1 MSTILPPTEASRLRA
16 WAKLA
21 LLDTPPEPEFE
32 RITAHAARIFHVPIA
47 LVSLVDA
54 DRRWFKSHHGTTL
67 CKTARDQA
75 FCAHTILENRP
86 LIVTDATLDARFADN
101 PLVTG
106 EPFIRFYA
114 GAPLTTC
121 EGKGIG
127 SLCLLDT
134 SPRAFSEADT
144 ESLLEL
150 AGVVMAAVEARLTEQ
165 RLRSEIAVHER
176 TTHALREVEA
186 LYHRIA
192 ANTPGLVYQFASH
205 ADGQAEFLFVSDAS
219 RDLLGVEPADLMNN
233 ADEYFKLVHPKDDPA
248 RIRAVAESVAT
259 LQPLRW
265 EGRHRLTNGQLK
277 WLQISAQPERTA
289 DGDILWDGMMLDI
302 TERKRAE
309 NRLRMLE
316 SSIDNA
322 NDGILITEAEPTD
335 LPGPRIRYVNRAF
348 TRMSGYTEEE
358 VIGQTPRMFQGPKTD
373 PETTR
378 KIREALKAWQPVRV
392 ELINY
397 RKDGSEFWVE
407 LNIVPVANE
416 RGWWTHWVSVQ
427 REMSERKAIEFALE
441 EARDEAQRANAAKNE
456 FLSRMSHELRTP
468 LNAILGFGQ
477 LLELSGPTSQQK
489 ESIFHVLRGGRHLLS
504 LINEVLDIARI
515 ESGKL
520 ELEFESVHVGT
531 ALEEAA
537 ALVRPLAGARDI
549 VLKIHPAE
557 QSLDDITVQADPQ
570 RLKQVLLNLLSNAIK
585 YNHPFGQVDITCE
598 PAAASGWLRLS
609 VHDTGPGISPKDL
622 PKLFAPFE
630 RLDAGNTDVEG
641 TGIGLAI
648 SKRLAEAMAGT
659 LSVQSTVGRGS
670 VFSLELPMAAGA
682 IQDHEQRDVQL
693 AVPTLPFLAKPT
705 TRTVLHIDD
714 NPSNLTLVE
723 GILSM
728 RSDIELLS
736 TMQGR
741 RGLELARECTPDL
754 ILLDVHLPDLAGD
767 ALLRTLKKDERT
779 RHIPVVM
786 VSADATPAQ
795 VQRLLGY
802 GAEAYL
808 TKPLEIA
815 AFLRTVD
822 EVLTSSECRATSV

>member
-1 MSTILPPTEASRLRA
+1 MQKPLTPTEADRLRA
-16 WAKLA
+16 LAALA
-21 LLDTPPEPEFE
+21 LLDTTPEPEFE

-54 DRRWFKSHHGTTL
+54 DRQWFKSHHGTTL
-67 CKTARDQA
+67 CETPRAQA
-75 FCAHTILENRP
+75 LCAHTILENRL
-86 LIVTDATLDARFADN
+86 LIVSDATLDERFAAN

-114 GAPLTTC
+114 GAPLTTR
-121 EGKGIG
+121 EGANIG
-127 SLCLLDT
+127 SLCLLDH
-134 SPRAFSEADT
+134 SPRDFGEADRQ
-144 ESLLEL
+144 SLVEMAAL
-150 AGVVMAAVEARLTEQ
+150 VMAAIEARRTEQ
-165 RLRSEIAVHER
+165 RLRSEIAVHEQ
-176 TTHALREVEA
+176 TATALREVEA
-186 LYHRIA
+186 RYRRIA
-192 ANTPGLVYQFASH
+192 ENTPGLVYQFVRR
-205 ADGQAEFLFVSDAS
+205 ADGRAEFLFVSDAS
-219 RDLLGVEPADLMNN
+219 GEILGVEPAALLRD
-233 ADEYFKLVHPKDDPA
+233 ADEYFKLVHPKDVLGWD
-248 RIRAVAESVAT
+248 RAVAESVAA
-259 LQPLRW
+259 LRPLRW
-265 EGRHRLTNGQLK
+265 EGRHRLADGQLR
-277 WLQISAQPERTA
+277 WLQVSSQPERTPN
-289 DGDILWDGMMLDI
+289 GDMLWAGVMLDV
-302 TERKRAE
+302 TERKHAE

-322 NDGILITEAEPTD
+322 NDAILITEAEPTD

-358 VIGQTPRMFQGPKTD
+358 VLGKTPRMFQGPKTD

-378 KIREALKAWQPVRV
+378 KIRAALKAWQPIRV

-427 REMSERKAIEFALE
+427 REMSERKAVEFALE
-441 EARDEAQRANAAKNE
+441 AARDEAQRANVAKSE

-477 LLELSGPTSQQK
+477 LLELTEPTSKQK
-489 ESIFHVLRGGRHLLS
+489 ESISHILRGGRHLLG

-537 ALVRPLAGARDI
+537 ALVRPLAVAREI
-549 VLKIHPAE
+549 VLDINPAE
-557 QSLDDITVQADPQ
+557 QSLDGVTVQADPQ

-585 YNHPFGQVDITCE
+585 YNHAFGRVDITCE
-598 PAAASGWLRLS
+598 TAASGWLRLS
-609 VHDTGPGISPKDL
+609 VRDTGPGISAKDL
-622 PKLFAPFE
+622 PRLFAPFE
-630 RLDAGNTDVEG
+630 RLNAAHSDVEG

-648 SKRLAEAMAGT
+648 SKRLAEAMGGKLFAH
-659 LSVQSTVGRGS
+659 SVEGRGS
-670 VFSLELPMAAGA
+670 TFSLELPISTGE
-682 IQDHEQRDVQL
+682 IQKIEPFGNRREV
-693 AVPTLPFLAKPT
+693 AVLGSENKAS
-705 TRTVLHIDD
+705 TRTVLHIED

-723 GILSM
+723 GILAL
-728 RSDIELLS
+728 RSQIELLS

-741 RGLELARECTPDL
+741 RGLEMARERAPDL

-767 ALLRTLKKDERT
+767 TLLRTLKEDERT

-802 GAEAYL
+802 GAAAYL

-815 AFLRTVD
+815 AFLHTVD
-822 EVLTSSECRATSV
+822 EALAVAQ

>member
-1 MSTILPPTEASRLRA
+1 MSTTLPPTETNRLHA
-16 WAKLA
+16 LAKFA
-21 LLDTPPEPEFE
+21 LLDTAPEPEFE

-54 DRRWFKSHHGTTL
+54 HRQWFKSHHGTTL
-67 CKTARDQA
+67 CETPRDQA

-86 LIVTDATLDARFADN
+86 LIVPDATLDARFADN

-106 EPFIRFYA
+106 APFIRFYA
-114 GAPLTTC
+114 GAPLTTR
-121 EGKGIG
+121 EGANLG

-134 SPRAFSEADT
+134 APRAFSEADT
-144 ESLLEL
+144 ASLVEL

-165 RLRSEIAVHER
+165 RLRSEIAVHEQ
-176 TTHALREVEA
+176 TAQALRVVEA
-186 LYHRIA
+186 RYHRIA
-192 ANTPGLVYQFASH
+192 ENTPGLVLQFARR
-205 ADGQAEFLFVSDAS
+205 ADGRGEFLFVSDAS
-219 RDLLGVEPADLMNN
+219 RDILGVEPADLMKDAN
-233 ADEYFKLVHPKDDPA
+233 EYFKLVHPKDDPA
-248 RIRAVAESVAT
+248 RVRAVAESVAT
-259 LQPLRW
+259 LGPLRW
-265 EGRHRLTNGQLK
+265 EGRHRLANGQLK

-322 NDGILITEAEPTD
+322 NDAILITEAEPTD

-427 REMSERKAIEFALE
+427 REMSERKAAEFALE
-441 EARDEAQRANAAKNE
+441 AARDEAQRANAAKND

-477 LLELSGPTSQQK
+477 LLELSGPTPKQK
-489 ESIFHVLRGGRHLLS
+489 ESISHVLRGGRHLLG

-520 ELEFESVHVGT
+520 ELESKSVHVGT
-531 ALEEAA
+531 ALEEAS
-537 ALVRPLAGARDI
+537 ALVRPLAAARDI
-549 VLKIHPAE
+549 VLNIHPAE
-557 QSLDDITVQADPQ
+557 QSLDGIEVQADPQ

-585 YNHPFGQVDITCE
+585 YNHPFGRVDITCE
-598 PAAASGWLRLS
+598 PAADRRLRLS
-609 VHDTGPGISPKDL
+609 VRDTGPGISAKDL
-622 PKLFAPFE
+622 PRLFVPFE

-648 SKRLAEAMAGT
+648 SRRLAEAMGGT
-659 LSVQSTVGRGS
+659 LAVQSTVGRGS
-670 VFSLELPMAAGA
+670 VFSLELPIAAGA
-682 IQDHEQRDVQL
+682 VQDHGPRDVQL
-693 AVPTLPFLAKPT
+693 AVPILPLPAGPT
-705 TRTVLHIDD
+705 TRTVLHIED

-728 RSDIELLS
+728 RPEIQLLS

-741 RGLELARECTPDL
+741 RGLEMARECAPEL

-767 ALLRTLKKDERT
+767 ALLRALKEDEST
-779 RHIPVVM
+779 RDIPVVM
-786 VSADATPAQ
+786 VSADATPVQ

-815 AFLRTVD
+815 TFLRTVD
-822 EVLTSSECRATSV
+822 EALAAHR